1 MDNLNRSQIT
11 SDRYTLIAAMNYI
24 IQSLNDE
31 CAYLKWIEVV
41 PDQADADADADDFL
55 DIAEDDELYS
65 DTAKLFRR
73 LLRAY
78 GDCGFYVANDTVV

>member
-11 SDRYTLIAAMNYI
+11 SGRYTLVAAMNHI
-24 IQSLNDE
+24 ILSLNDGH
-31 CAYLKWIEVV
+31 AYLEWIEVV
-41 PDQADADADADDFL
+41 PDQADADDIL
-55 DIAEDDELYS
+55 DIAEDDELYN

-78 GDCGFYVANDTVV
+78 GDYGFYVANDIVV